1 MLRSVHRIIEPLVRI
16 GLNIFKIL
24 INFSSIHWVKDSS
37 VLSMDHTIEHI
48 NDWGLSLFLLLG
60 QESLIGSIIPVFIT
74 HIDSM
79 TVPLESLLL
88 LKKSNWLTLE
98 SGFVSLDE
106 VIFEMDLGFSVWV
119 VNMAVL
125 GMD

>member
-1 MLRSVHRIIEPLVRI
+1 MLRSVHRIIEPLIRI
-16 GLNIFKIL
+16 GLNILKIDFL
-24 INFSSIHWVKDSS
+24 SIHWVKDSS

-60 QESLIGSIIPVFIT
+60 QESLIGSIIPVFVT

-98 SGFVSLDE
+98 S
-106 VIFEMDLGFSVWV
+106 
-119 VNMAVL
+119 
-125 GMD
+125 

>member
-1 MLRSVHRIIEPLVRI
+1 MLRSVHRIIEPLVRV

-37 VLSMDHTIEHI
+37 VLSMDHAIEHI

-60 QESLIGSIIPVFIT
+60 QESLIGSIIPVFVT

>member
-16 GLNIFKIL
+16 GLNILKIDFL
-24 INFSSIHWVKDSS
+24 SIHWVKDSS

-48 NDWGLSLFLLLG
+48 NDWSLSLFLLLG
-60 QESLIGSIIPVFIT
+60 QESLIGSIIPVFVT

-98 SGFVSLDE
+98 SGFVSLDV
-106 VIFEMDLGFSVWV
+106 VIFKMDLGFGVWV

>member
-1 MLRSVHRIIEPLVRI
+1 MLRSVHRIIEPLVRV
-16 GLNIFKIL
+16 GLNILKIDFL
-24 INFSSIHWVKDSS
+24 SIHWVKDSS

-48 NDWGLSLFLLLG
+48 NDWSLSLFLLLG
-60 QESLIGSIIPVFIT
+60 QESLIGSIIPVFVT